1 MELIFKSQC
10 FLYLIGEL
18 ADSKDCFG
26 SIIVNFCS
34 KPKNIHQQ
42 EFFPP
47 EIAEM
52 EQARAFFDQGV
63 TVARGWGHSIDLWVA
78 KNVSKQ
84 NQTYLMFGLIVCM
97 VLHLVYTKR
106 KVQREVKEE
115 QMLAKQNKKKN

>member
-1 MELIFKSQC
+1 MIFKSQC
-10 FLYLIGEL
+10 FLHLNGGL

-26 SIIVNFCS
+26 STIVNFS
-34 KPKNIHQQ
+34 AREKPKNIHQQ
-42 EFFPP
+42 DFFPP

-52 EQARAFFDQGV
+52 EQARALFDQGV

>member
-1 MELIFKSQC
+1 MELIFKIQY
-10 FLYLIGEL
+10 FLYLFGEL

-26 SIIVNFCS
+26 SIIVHFCS
-34 KPKNIHQQ
+34 KPENIHQQ

-52 EQARAFFDQGV
+52 EQVRAFFDQGV

>member
-1 MELIFKSQC
+1 MLSLFD
-10 FLYLIGEL
+10 GEL

-26 SIIVNFCS
+26 STIVNFS
-34 KPKNIHQQ
+34 AREKPENIHQQ
-42 EFFPP
+42 DFFPP

-52 EQARAFFDQGV
+52 EQARALFDQGV

>member
-1 MELIFKSQC
+1 MLIIFHGGTRRLQRLFC
-10 FLYLIGEL
+10 FCYCEFLLEREQ
-18 ADSKDCFG
+18 
-26 SIIVNFCS
+26 
-34 KPKNIHQQ
+34 PKNIHQQ
-42 EFFPP
+42 DFFPP

-52 EQARAFFDQGV
+52 EQARALFDQGV

>member
-1 MELIFKSQC
+1 MGLIVTR
-10 FLYLIGEL
+10 G
-18 ADSKDCFG
+18 D
-26 SIIVNFCS
+26 
-34 KPKNIHQQ
+34 PKKMNQQ
-42 EFFPP
+42 GFS

-52 EQARAFFDQGV
+52 EQVRSLAEQGV
-63 TVARGWGHSIDLWVA
+63 AVVRSWGNSIDLWVA

-115 QMLAKQNKKKN
+115 AMAAKQNKKKN